1 MSAMNARE
9 RQIMQGYNIV
19 AAICVLMVLG
29 RLLGFLS
36 GALGGNFNVLALGM
50 LGLTAWVAWS
60 LYSGQLWARNVVG
73 LLALLAIA
81 QALFM
86 TLGGALMGE
95 PVLLVIN
102 LLGLLFNVGFIY
114 LLFFYDPVLEYFR
127 YVGTE

>member
-1 MSAMNARE
+1 MNVRE

-19 AAICVLMVLG
+19 VTICVLMVLG

-36 GALGGNFNVLALGM
+36 GVLGGNFNVLALGM

-95 PVLLVIN
+95 PGLLVVN
-102 LLGLLFNVGFIY
+102 LLGLLFNGGFIY
-114 LLFFYDPVLEYFR
+114 LLFFYEPVLEYFR